1 MSILWLSKFELF
13 LCCVLF
19 SVDCGSNSDS
29 GPNSPPSGV
38 HGPLPNGNCTSLK
51 EVSRDGNSQ
60 FVTKVY
66 SSPHVELV
74 VLPMLRSLSVVLCGI
89 HHFQSQISCGD
100 SWVGGKKVYSQ
111 HVGHIT
117 KLATAPKKIF

>member
-1 MSILWLSKFELF
+1 MSILWFSKFELF
-13 LCCVLF
+13 FGCVLF

-38 HGPLPNGNCTSLK
+38 HGPLPNGNCTSFK

-60 FVTKVY
+60 FVRKVY

-74 VLPMLRSLSVVLCGI
+74 VYPCSGVCLLSCPASTI
-89 HHFQSQISCGD
+89 F
-100 SWVGGKKVYSQ
+100 KAKF
-111 HVGHIT
+111 HVETHG
-117 KLATAPKKIF
+117 